1 MLLDIAIGI
10 VLVVALPGADLLP
23 QQLVVLVIL
32 AAEGDAVAPGQALQ
46 RAEGQVG
53 DLPDQGARRL
63 VAYCQGHAGDL
74 AAGVA
79 QVADGEAGGVA
90 DLQQLVGRVVAV
102 GHAVEQGLLVEA
114 DAAYLLDQ
122 VAALVVAVHQ
132 AVAGTFDG
140 AQAADALVAVGG
152 EVVAVLYVEARVARR
167 VALDQAIEGVVAILG
182 DRTASVGAADDV
194 AGGVVLEGGGAAVR
208 ADQSGQVAEAV
219 VFVAGGDAARVLD
232 LGEVVLG
239 VVGELGLA
247 AERIALAD
255 QPVEGVEGLA
265 VGELARVGFA
275 DRIVV
280 EVVGEAACLAA
291 GADRT
296 EQPAKLVVGPLL
308 LTHHAAAGVLDALG
322 GAIAL
327 GVDVVFEAFAEVVAD
342 RHQPP
347 CVVVFVAQPTAVAAG
362 DAGDL
367 ADRVIVEA
375 GGAASGADG
384 GQPAVDAGVGEA
396 AGDAVGIGDA
406 AGLAALV
413 IVAEAGDLAEGVG
426 HLGQVAATVVGIEG
440 DVLHIG
446 ARTVGALDQ
455 AESAVAVAPGA
466 LGRLR
471 GQGEGAGQAEG
482 AKAGEV
488 WGDAHGG
495 RPCQRVVTV
504 SPVLRPSASYW

>member
-1 MLLDIAIGI
+1 M
-10 VLVVALPGADLLP
+10 
-23 QQLVVLVIL
+23 
-32 AAEGDAVAPGQALQ
+32 
-46 RAEGQVG
+46 
-53 DLPDQGARRL
+53 
-63 VAYCQGHAGDL
+63 
-74 AAGVA
+74 
-79 QVADGEAGGVA
+79 
-90 DLQQLVGRVVAV
+90 
-102 GHAVEQGLLVEA
+102 
-114 DAAYLLDQ
+114 
-122 VAALVVAVHQ
+122 
-132 AVAGTFDG
+132 
-140 AQAADALVAVGG
+140 
-152 EVVAVLYVEARVARR
+152 
-167 VALDQAIEGVVAILG
+167 
-182 DRTASVGAADDV
+182 
-194 AGGVVLEGGGAAVR
+194 LEGGGAAVR

-239 VVGELGLA
+239 VVGESGLA
-247 AERIALAD
+247 AEGIALAD

-308 LTHHAAAGVLDALG
+308 LAHQAAAGVLDALG

-342 RHQPP
+342 RYQAP
-347 CVVVFVAQPTAVAAG
+347 CVVVFVAQPTAVATG

-375 GGAASGADG
+375 GGAAGGADG

-455 AESAVAVAPGA
+455 AEGVVAVAPGA

-482 AKAGEV
+482 AKAGKYGGCA
-488 WGDAHGG
+488 WG

>member
-1 MLLDIAIGI
+1 MGAVADRVVGIAAPALDAAFLGQAVQRVVLVVQGAPEAVAVLLDIAIGI
-10 VLVVALPGADLLP
+10 VLIVALPGADLLP

-32 AAEGDAVAPGQALQ
+32 AAEGDAVAPGQAQQ

-63 VAYCQGHAGDL
+63 VAHCQGHAGDL

-79 QVADGEAGGVA
+79 RVADGEAGGVA

-114 DAAYLLDQ
+114 DAAHLLDQ

-132 AVAGTFDG
+132 AVASAFDG

-167 VALDQAIEGVVAILG
+167 AALDQAIEGVVAILG

-194 AGGVVLEGGGAAVR
+194 TGGVVLEGGGAAVR
-208 ADQSGQVAEAV
+208 ADQSGQVAEPV

-247 AERIALAD
+247 AEGIALAD

-291 GADRT
+291 GADR
-296 EQPAKLVVGPLL
+296 
-308 LTHHAAAGVLDALG
+308 
-322 GAIAL
+322 
-327 GVDVVFEAFAEVVAD
+327 AE
-342 RHQPP
+342 
-347 CVVVFVAQPTAVAAG
+347 
-362 DAGDL
+362 
-367 ADRVIVEA
+367 
-375 GGAASGADG
+375 
-384 GQPAVDAGVGEA
+384 
-396 AGDAVGIGDA
+396 
-406 AGLAALV
+406 
-413 IVAEAGDLAEGVG
+413 
-426 HLGQVAATVVGIEG
+426 
-440 DVLHIG
+440 
-446 ARTVGALDQ
+446 
-455 AESAVAVAPGA
+455 
-466 LGRLR
+466 
-471 GQGEGAGQAEG
+471 
-482 AKAGEV
+482 
-488 WGDAHGG
+488 
-495 RPCQRVVTV
+495 
-504 SPVLRPSASYW
+504 